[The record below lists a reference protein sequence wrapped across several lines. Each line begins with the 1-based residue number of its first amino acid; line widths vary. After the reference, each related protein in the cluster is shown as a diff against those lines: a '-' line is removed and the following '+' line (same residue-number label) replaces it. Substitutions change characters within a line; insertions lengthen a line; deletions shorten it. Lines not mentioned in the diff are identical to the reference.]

1 MNTLNQM
8 WRVRLVS
15 FGYGFASLL
24 VSAVVAVLLSEEF
37 RALVFTHFGN
47 SFVAGAVMLFVP
59 EIVKHLRN
67 AAKLGT
73 LGGQQESDNFLI

>member
-1 MNTLNQM
+1 MNQM
-8 WRVRLVS
+8 WKVRVVS

-24 VSAVVAVLLSEEF
+24 GSAVVAVLLSEEF
-37 RALVFTHFGN
+37 RTLVFSNFSN
-47 SFVAGAVMLFVP
+47 SFFAGAIMLFVP

-73 LGGQQESDNFLI
+73 LGAQKESDNFLI